1 MRKETN
7 FSYRYVYAGYELL
20 LLLLLAGSGCPRLA
34 QMAMVDASHAETL
47 AVVALH
53 GSHVKWAMI
62 LFGRMAVNDF
72 HNAGTTTLLY
82 HHAQ

>member
-34 QMAMVDASHAETL
+34 QMAMVDAPHVPRPAL
-47 AVVALH
+47 ALIATVLFLEVPNVAQVV
-53 GSHVKWAMI
+53 
-62 LFGRMAVNDF
+62 
-72 HNAGTTTLLY
+72 
-82 HHAQ
+82 